1 MKRIVFALLP
11 FVAIFMGCED
21 ILEVRDI
28 SNRTVPVLAPIDGSV
43 LGVNAVRFNWETIE
57 DATGYSIQ
65 VATPDFENAAQLVL
79 DSVVELDTLGHVPT
93 RIDQNLFNG
102 NYVWRIKAFNS
113 DYETVYVENGFQVNG
128 DENLDLT
135 PPNTPQL
142 VAPANGA
149 TQAGTTVNF
158 SWTRE
163 DVPGTAERDS
173 IFIYSDESLQNLT
186 TKALGANKTFSGNVS
201 EGTYYWVVRAYDA
214 AGNKSDFSAAFNFTI
229 GN

>member
-1 MKRIVFALLP
+1 MKKKVCTLLAVAFLAL
-11 FVAIFMGCED
+11 GCED
-21 ILEVRDI
+21 ILEVPDI
-28 SNRTVPVLAPIDGSV
+28 SNRTVPVLAPVEGSV
-43 LGVNAVRFNWETIE
+43 LGANAVRFDWETIE
-57 DATGYSIQ
+57 DATGYNIQ
-65 VATPDFENAAQLVL
+65 VATPNFENAAQLVL

-128 DENLDLT
+128 DENLDLI

-149 TQAGTTVNF
+149 SQTETTVNF
-158 SWTRE
+158 SWARE

-173 IFIYSDESLQNLT
+173 IFIYSDENLQNLT
-186 TKALGANKTFSGNVS
+186 TKALGANKTFSGTVS

-214 AGNKSDFSAAFNFTI
+214 GGNKSDFSTTFNVTV